1 MKRRYTSLLSLSL
14 VTLLLT
20 SLSIPASAGQRLD
33 HILASKTLRVGTPG
47 DYRPFAML
55 QDGQYSGFDVDLIQ
69 QMAAEMGVTV
79 EFVATT
85 WPKLM
90 ADFDSNRF
98 DVALGGISRNV
109 NRVIKSDF
117 LPGYAPFGKV
127 ALIRAADKAKYTTAA
142 SLNQPAVRVIKN
154 PGGTN
159 EQYVLANLGKAQVS
173 THPLNAEIPGLIAAG
188 KGDVMITET
197 YEALLYAK
205 QDPRLYAAFID
216 QPLTKVNTLGFML
229 QKDDP
234 DFVRTMHFVWGLLDS
249 QGALQKTSEQ
259 WLK

>member
-1 MKRRYTSLLSLSL
+1 MTIIKKSGLWLCLNL
-14 VTLLLT
+14 MLLT
-20 SLSIPASAGQRLD
+20 GLSPTAFAGARLD
-33 HILASKTLRVGTPG
+33 GIMAKKTLRVGTPG

-55 QDGQYSGFDVDLIQ
+55 QDGQYSGFDIDLIQ
-69 QMAAEMGVTV
+69 QMAAELGVEVT
-79 EFVATT
+79 FVATS
-85 WPKLM
+85 WPTLM
-90 ADFDSNRF
+90 TDFEQDRF

-109 NRVIKSDF
+109 HRVLKSEF

-127 ALIRAADKAKYTTAA
+127 ALIRATDKAKYRRAED
-142 SLNQPAVRVIKN
+142 LNQPNVRVIKN

-159 EQYVLANLGKAQVS
+159 EQYVLANLGKANIA
-173 THPLNAEIPGLIAAG
+173 THPKNAEIPSLISAG

-205 QDPRLYAAFID
+205 KDPRLHAAFIE

-234 DFVRTMHFVWGLLDS
+234 DFVRTMQFIWQLLDT
-249 QGALQKTSEQ
+249 QGSLKKTEDA

>member
-1 MKRRYTSLLSLSL
+1 MITIKRIMSFVLALTLAVGSLTTVAL
-14 VTLLLT
+14 
-20 SLSIPASAGQRLD
+20 ADKRLD
-33 HILASKTLRVGTPG
+33 NILETKTLRVGTPG

-55 QDGQYSGFDVDLIQ
+55 NDGQYSGFDVDLIQ
-69 QMAAEMGVTV
+69 LMATELGVNV

-90 ADFDSNRF
+90 EDFEADKF

-109 NRVIKSDF
+109 TRAIKSEF

-127 ALIRAADKAKYTTAA
+127 ALIRMADKDKYTTLE
-142 SLNQPAVRVIKN
+142 SINNPKVRVIKN

-159 EQYVLANLGKAQVS
+159 EKFVLEHLTKAQVS
-173 THPLNAEIPGLIAAG
+173 THEFNAEIPALIAEG
-188 KGDVMITET
+188 KGDLMITET

-205 QDPRLYAAFID
+205 KDPRLYAAFIE

-229 QKDDP
+229 QKDDA
-234 DFVRTMHFVWGLLDS
+234 DFVRTMNFIWELLDK
-249 QGALQKTSEQ
+249 QGGIQQVTNE